1 MNVKVFNMITIDESK
16 TLLKHISC
24 ACKCKFNSTACNSN
38 QKWRNKTGQCECKN
52 YYYKCKNYHRWNP
65 ATCKY
70 KNRKYLESII
80 DKSVIMCSEI
90 VNVTGIMP
98 TNVISIVSIDFDD
111 KMDYQ
116 ILHMVLLVVIL
127 LF

>member
-16 TLLKHISC
+16 TLIKHISC
-24 ACKCKFNSTACNSN
+24 DCNCKFNSTACNSN

-52 YYYKCKNYHRWNP
+52 YYYKCKIYHRWNP
-65 ATCKY
+65 ATCNC

-90 VNVTGIMP
+90 ANKC
-98 TNVISIVSIDFDD
+98 NKYCFNR
-111 KMDYQ
+111 
-116 ILHMVLLVVIL
+116 
-127 LF
+127 F